1 MNNMTIEEE
10 WLSQILGNSTRLG
23 YKRALFYFKEFMN
36 EDSTKNLILIRKR
49 ERNFETRIIQ
59 FYQWLQ
65 NKKEITSNSAR
76 AYCIA
81 LQSLFS
87 YVGFPLKLKHKLPK
101 THMKIETWRPSL
113 EDIQKV
119 YRLGDIAV
127 KSWISLSRDI
137 PARISD
143 MLKISNKQIQ
153 SGEFLLLSKKE
164 SVIGKCYVSEESQN
178 LFTQL
183 ENAKIILPTTQA
195 GIDKMISSACHIAGL
210 PKRLNQHLLRK
221 YWISTAINLGIPE
234 IVYKILCFKSV
245 PSELLT
251 YYLDREDLKDS
262 WQKVV
267 NVIPLEAKTN
277 GRISSIQE
285 SLDLVMKVLRTII
298 EKEMAKEGIRIL
310 RRRQEEITDRD
321 ILEEYLEG
329 EKDEM

>member
-10 WLSQILGNSTRLG
+10 WLSQILGSSTRAG
-23 YKRALFYFKEFMN
+23 YNRALFYFKEFMN

-59 FYQWLQ
+59 YYQWLQ

-87 YVGFPLKLKHKLPK
+87 YAGFPLKLKHKLPK

-183 ENAKIILPTTQA
+183 ENAKIALPTTQA
-195 GIDKMISSACHIAGL
+195 GIDKMISTACHIAGL

-221 YWISTAINLGIPE
+221 YWISTAMNLGIPE
-234 IVYKILCFKSV
+234 IVYKILTFKSV
-245 PSELLT
+245 PSEILT
-251 YYLDREDLKDS
+251 YYLDRNELRNYWKR
-262 WQKVV
+262 
-267 NVIPLEAKTN
+267 IIEALPLEPKTN
-277 GRISSIQE
+277 GRVSDMQKE
-285 SLDLVMKVLRTII
+285 LEELRMVMKVIGRYISPS
-298 EKEMAKEGIRIL
+298 GISETMSEDMKIL
-310 RRRQEEITDRD
+310 KKF
-321 ILEEYLEG
+321 LEE
-329 EKDEM
+329 